1 MGAPRRHQYRRG
13 YDASSIRMASPFTAV
28 LARLWSAAIPC
39 RQRATRRSRVGTLP
53 RADTARTG
61 TLQEQGPGPIF
72 RGLARTGARPDFS
85 RPDYPPSRHAPMF
98 RSAAIRLGL
107 PGRLRP
113 TLLRTGLAR
122 AEGRACYRLSARLA
136 GSACRDGCAPPFFR
150 VGFRGSI
157 GVRYRLSALP
167 LRISSANGRR
177 RGTACA

>member
-1 MGAPRRHQYRRG
+1 MISLTAGHSRKLVIVSRFCFREAVTRVGRRRPGEPHSLAPSARSPRQYRRG
-13 YDASSIRMASPFTAV
+13 YDASPIRMAAPFAPGSAGF
-28 LARLWSAAIPC
+28 ARLWRAAIPC

-61 TLQEQGPGPIF
+61 
-72 RGLARTGARPDFS
+72 ARPDFP

-136 GSACRDGCAPPFFR
+136 GTAAPHLFFASAFEDR
-150 VGFRGSI
+150 
-157 GVRYRLSALP
+157 
-167 LRISSANGRR
+167 
-177 RGTACA
+177 